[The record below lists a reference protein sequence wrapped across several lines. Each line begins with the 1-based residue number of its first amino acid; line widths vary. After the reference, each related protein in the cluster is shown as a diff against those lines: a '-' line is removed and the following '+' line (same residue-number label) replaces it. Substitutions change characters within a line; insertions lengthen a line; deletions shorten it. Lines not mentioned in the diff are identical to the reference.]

1 VAERSVLILGGTGF
15 IGWHAAHEFLRRGWQ
30 VTAVA
35 LPPLPAPDLFPPA
48 VRVELADFRMLS
60 DDAFA
65 ALLQGHEAAV
75 FAIGA
80 DDRMTP
86 KAPAYPFFK
95 QANVDSTVRFIRLC
109 RRAGCT
115 DVVALGSYFSHF
127 ARLWPELEL
136 ARHHPYIR
144 SRVAQEDAATAEAGS
159 DVRLAILELP
169 YVFGAMPGRI
179 PLWKP
184 LIDYVRSA
192 PLIPYPRGGTNCV
205 SVQHVAEAVVGAIG
219 KSGRFLVGD
228 ENLPWKDLLGRLSAL
243 TGRRKRVL
251 TLPDWLVC
259 SGASLLHALHSLQDR
274 ESGLDPVQF
283 IKVQTAETFF
293 DPAPARAAL
302 GFGSGGLDD
311 ALAATVAACPEKR
324 QTSSA

>member
-1 VAERSVLILGGTGF
+1 MATRSALILGGTGF
-15 IGWHAAHEFLRRGWQ
+15 IGWHAAHEFLRRDWH

-35 LPPLPAPDLFPPA
+35 LPPLPAPDLFPPQ
-48 VRVELADFRMLS
+48 VRVELADFRTMP
-60 DDAFA
+60 DDAVA
-65 ALLQGHEAAV
+65 ILLQEHEAAV

-86 KAPAYPFFK
+86 KFPAYPFFK

-109 RRAGCT
+109 RRAGT
-115 DVVALGSYFSHF
+115 PNVVLLGSYFSHL

-144 SRVAQEDAATAEAGS
+144 SRVEQEEAATAEAAT
-159 DVRLAILELP
+159 DIQLAILELP
-169 YVFGAMPGRI
+169 YIFGAMPSRV

-192 PLIPYPRGGTNCV
+192 PLILYPRGGTNCV
-205 SVQHVAEAVVGAIG
+205 SVRHVAEAVVGAVG
-219 KSGRFLVGD
+219 HSGRFLVGD
-228 ENLPWKDLLGRLSAL
+228 DNLPWKDLLGRISELS
-243 TGRRKRVL
+243 GRRKPVV
-251 TLPDWLVC
+251 TLPNWSVRL
-259 SGASLLHALHSLQDR
+259 GAGLLRTLHRLQGR

-293 DPAPARAAL
+293 DPVPARAAL

-311 ALAATVAACPEKR
+311 ALAATVAACAAKR
-324 QTSSA
+324 QASSA